1 MVRSVRVKGVE
12 IEDEGVREMKERLN
26 GLRKLEVETCWG
38 KEQVEGGLVG
48 ADSGEWVVDVL
59 GEGVANGDDAGAEK
73 GRAVEEG
80 TKRGMDAS
88 PGESFETDWEGE
100 SVDMKSGS

>member
-1 MVRSVRVKGVE
+1 MIRSVRVKGVE

-38 KEQVEGGLVG
+38 EKQVEGGLVG
-48 ADSGEWVVDVL
+48 ADSGDWIVDVL
-59 GEGVANGDDAGAEK
+59 AVGDGEEEHGGPQKIKAVAEGPKHGV
-73 GRAVEEG
+73 
-80 TKRGMDAS
+80 DAS

-100 SVDMKSGS
+100 SVDMKLGL